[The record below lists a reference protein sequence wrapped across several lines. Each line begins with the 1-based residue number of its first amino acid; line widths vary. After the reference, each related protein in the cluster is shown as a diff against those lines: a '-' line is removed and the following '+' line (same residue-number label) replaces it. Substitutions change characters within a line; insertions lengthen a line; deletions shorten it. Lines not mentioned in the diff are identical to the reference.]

1 LHGKLNRS
9 WVGNDGFVLITIE
22 TKADGRE
29 ISRTIVS
36 HTFHPDQHRRAAFPI
51 GVSIRR
57 AIRPP
62 VVLQRRIMSRIAI
75 YEENDL
81 MRALLTEWLSGA
93 GYRVRAAAPN
103 RVPRGG
109 ADDLVLVSI
118 YMPKDGGAHFL
129 RDIRDAHPGI
139 PLIAISAQFRSGL
152 SAAGPTAEVLG
163 VQRVL
168 AKPLS
173 RADLLDAVSDI
184 LGPPS

>member
-1 LHGKLNRS
+1 
-9 WVGNDGFVLITIE
+9 
-22 TKADGRE
+22 
-29 ISRTIVS
+29 
-36 HTFHPDQHRRAAFPI
+36 
-51 GVSIRR
+51 
-57 AIRPP
+57 
-62 VVLQRRIMSRIAI
+62 
-75 YEENDL
+75 

-152 SAAGPTAEVLG
+152 SAAGPTAGVLG

-184 LGPPS
+184 LSPPS